1 MPKIIITGG
10 TGYIGSHTV
19 VEFITSGYT
28 VIVIDNLSNSNIEVL
43 DGIQKICGSKPI
55 FYNTDIT
62 CYEKLE
68 EIFKEHCDAAGIVHF
83 AAYKSVGESVNKPL
97 KYYHNNLT
105 GLINLLKL
113 CKHHSI
119 DNFVFSSSCTV
130 YGQPEKLPVT
140 EDSPVV
146 KPESP
151 YGNTKKINEEMIQD
165 FCKSN
170 NDFKAILLR
179 YFNPIGAH
187 DSAEIGELPL
197 GMPDNLLPYIT
208 QTAIGLREK
217 MSVFG
222 GDYNTLD
229 GTAIRDYINVVDLA
243 QAHVVAIKRLL
254 KNKNS
259 EQCEIFNIGTGK
271 GVSVMEIIK
280 SFEKVCEQNL
290 NYQIT
295 DRRAGDIEQ
304 IWADT
309 TKANT
314 ILGWKSEKSLD
325 ETILS
330 AWKWE
335 QKLRKS

>member
-19 VEFITSGYT
+19 VEFINAGYE

-68 EIFKEHCDAAGIVHF
+68 EIFKEHCNAAGIVHF

-97 KYYHNNLT
+97 KYYYNNLT

-113 CKHHSI
+113 CKYHSI

-130 YGQPEKLPVT
+130 YGQPEELPVT
-140 EDSPVV
+140 EGSPVV

-187 DSAEIGELPL
+187 DSSEIGELPL
-197 GMPDNLLPYIT
+197 GVPDNLLPYIT

-217 MSVFG
+217 LSVFG
-222 GDYNTLD
+222 DDYNTPD

-243 QAHVVAIKRLL
+243 QAHVVSVERLL
-254 KNKNS
+254 NGKNS
-259 EQCEIFNIGTGK
+259 EQCEFFNIGTGN
-271 GVSVMEIIK
+271 GVSVMEIIN
-280 SFEKVCEQNL
+280 SFEKVSGQKL
-290 NYQIT
+290 NYQIVG
-295 DRRAGDIEQ
+295 RRAGDVEQ
-304 IWADT
+304 VWADT
-309 TKANT
+309 KKANN